1 MTTWLCISPSTTLS
15 IVSALPPGCFV
26 LYYFIN
32 KNIRNKTSDSADEI
46 LYTKIEDTDTEDVK
60 DSVIHKDRHNETQ
73 ENSTRNFKTD
83 DVILT
88 RKEKMLIILKLT
100 SLTVLPC
107 AAGFCSQYL
116 LTQTV
121 VTTIAYKNAP
131 FRPRDHYQYY
141 LSIFALGEMLGRS
154 HRLILSKTRWLYTPT
169 TLLLWL
175 LSSTEMLVLC
185 FAILESWY
193 RFLPNVGIL
202 LFLCFFAGI
211 IQGMLFPN
219 MLELLHLKFEGAE
232 REFVMGYAVLPRG
245 LGIFL
250 AAVIGIYVEP
260 ILMEHCI
267 SIVKESA
274 FCLTRSK
281 SLHSITSK
289 CWTKHS

>member
-1 MTTWLCISPSTTLS
+1 MTTWLCISPSTTLT

-32 KNIRNKTSDSADEI
+32 KNIRINTSDLADDI
-46 LYTKIEDTDTEDVK
+46 VYTKIEDTDTEDVK
-60 DSVIHKDRHNETQ
+60 DGIINKDRDKETQ
-73 ENSTRNFKTD
+73 EKCTRKTD

-88 RKEKMLIILKLT
+88 RKEKMLIIVKLF
-100 SLTVLPC
+100 SLTVLPGV
-107 AAGFCSQYL
+107 AGFCSQYL

-141 LSIFALGEMLGRS
+141 LSIFALGQMLGRS
-154 HRLILSKTRWLYTPT
+154 HRLILFKTRWVYTPT

-175 LSSTEMLVLC
+175 LSSIEMLVLG

-202 LFLCFFAGI
+202 LFLCLFAGI

-232 REFVMGYAVLPRG
+232 REFVMGYAVFPRG
-245 LGIFL
+245 LGTFF
-250 AAVIGIYVEP
+250 AAVIGFYVEP

-267 SIVKESA
+267 SVEKESA

-289 CWTKHS
+289 CWTKNS